1 MIDKE
6 NKNQPL
12 PDFSN
17 KTNNY
22 IALMTSGGDAPGMNM
37 TIISLLRFF
46 YLNQWNVKVIYDGIA
61 GLVKDEIQPFDYIE
75 FQADTDHIFDSGTF
89 IRSSRYPEFKLPENI
104 CKAVNNLKKANI
116 KLLIILGGD
125 GSYHAAQI
133 LMHNGINVIGI
144 PATID
149 NDVGSTDYTIGF
161 NSALNLI
168 LQEVIAIRHTVK
180 SFNSFCLIEVMGR
193 ECSDLSVCAALASFA
208 DAVITRFNPWT
219 KEDFVNQ
226 IKLIKSH
233 HKNWGIFI
241 VTEKFYG
248 TGDYPSY
255 NEIVNYVESQLK
267 LHMRFNSIGYA
278 QRGANPTASELV
290 SCFKFAQYCVQCIE
304 NNIYNVALGIQKDE
318 LVHFDFDVAIKMQK
332 PNNLDEIKLID
343 LFRQLN
349 YQKD

>member
-1 MIDKE
+1 MDNTLN
-6 NKNQPL
+6 NKKPL
-12 PDFSN
+12 PDFSYG
-17 KTNNY
+17 TNNY

-46 YLNQWNVKVIYDGIA
+46 YLKKWNVKVIYDGIV
-61 GLVKDEIQPFDYIE
+61 GLLNDEIKPFDFNE
-75 FQADTDHIFDSGTF
+75 FHADTDHIFDSGTF
-89 IRSSRYPEFKLPENI
+89 IRSSRYPDFKLPQNVN
-104 CKAVNNLKKANI
+104 KAVANLNKENI

-125 GSYHAAQI
+125 GSYHAAQL
-133 LMHNGINVIGI
+133 LMHHEINVIGL

-161 NSALNLI
+161 NSSLNLI
-168 LQEVIAIRHTVK
+168 LQEIVAIRHTVK

-208 DAVITRFNPWT
+208 DAVITRHNPWT

-233 HKNWGIFI
+233 NKNWGIFI

-248 TGDYPSY
+248 TGNYPSY
-255 NEIVNYVESQLK
+255 NEIVSYVENELK

-278 QRGANPTASELV
+278 QRGATPTASELV
-290 SCFKFAQYCVQCIE
+290 NCFKFAQYCVQCIE
-304 NNIYNVALGIQKDE
+304 SNIYNVALGIQKDE
-318 LVHFDFDVAIKMQK
+318 LVHFDFDLAMQMQK
-332 PNNLDEIKLID
+332 SDNLDEIKLID
-343 LFRQLN
+343 LFRQLD
-349 YQKD
+349 YQKH

>member
-1 MIDKE
+1 M
-6 NKNQPL
+6 NKINKKNPL
-12 PDFSN
+12 PDFI
-17 KTNNY
+17 KPNNF
-22 IALMTSGGDAPGMNM
+22 IALMTSGGDSPGMNM

-46 YLNQWNVKVIYDGIA
+46 YLKKWNVKVIYDGIV
-61 GLVKDEIQPFDYIE
+61 GLLKGEIKPFDYCE

-89 IRSSRYPEFKLPENI
+89 IRSSRYPDFKLPTNVELAI
-104 CKAVNNLKKANI
+104 NNLKKENI

-133 LMHNGINVIGI
+133 LMHHGINVIGI

-168 LQEVIAIRHTVK
+168 LQEIVAIRHTVK

-193 ECSDLSVCAALASFA
+193 ECSDLSVGAALATFA
-208 DAVITRFNPWT
+208 DAVITRHNPWT
-219 KEDFVNQ
+219 KEDFVDQ

-248 TGDYPSY
+248 TNGYPTY
-255 NEIVNYVESQLK
+255 NEIVSHVENELK

-278 QRGANPTASELV
+278 QRGANPTASELLT
-290 SCFKFAQYCVQCIE
+290 CFKFAQYCVECIE
-304 NNIYNVALGIQKDE
+304 KNIYNVALGIQKDE
-318 LVHFDFDVAIKMQK
+318 LVHFAFDVAIEMKK
-332 PNNLDEIKLID
+332 PDNHDDIKLID

-349 YQKD
+349 YEKD

>member
-1 MIDKE
+1 MDKV
-6 NKNQPL
+6 NKNQLL
-12 PDFSN
+12 PDFSYG
-17 KTNNY
+17 TNNY

-37 TIISLLRFF
+37 TIMSLLRFF
-46 YLNQWNVKVIYDGIA
+46 YLKKWNVKVIYDGIV
-61 GLVKDEIQPFDYIE
+61 GLLKDEIKLFDYSE
-75 FQADTDHIFDSGTF
+75 FQANTDHIFDSGTF
-89 IRSSRYPEFKLPENI
+89 IRSSRYPDFKLPENI
-104 CKAVNNLKKANI
+104 NRAINNLSKENI

-133 LMHNGINVIGI
+133 LMHHQINVIAI

-168 LQEVIAIRHTVK
+168 LQEIIAIRHTVK

-208 DAVITRFNPWT
+208 DAVITRLNPWT

-248 TGDYPSY
+248 TSGYPTY
-255 NEIVNYVESQLK
+255 NEIVNHVESKLN

-290 SCFKFAQYCVQCIE
+290 SCFKFAQYCVQCIQ

-318 LVHFDFDVAIKMQK
+318 LVHFDLDTAIDMKK
-332 PNNLDEIKLID
+332 PDNLDEIKLVD

-349 YQKD
+349 FDKH